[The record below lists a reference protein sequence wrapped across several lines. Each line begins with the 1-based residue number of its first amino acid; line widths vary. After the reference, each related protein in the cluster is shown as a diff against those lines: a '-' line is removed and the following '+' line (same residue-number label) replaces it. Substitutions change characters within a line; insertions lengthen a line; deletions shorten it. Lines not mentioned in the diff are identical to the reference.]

1 MASLNGHGSELTPG
15 DGDGEGGLACCNS
28 WGRKESDTTER
39 LNCTELM
46 FHCMGTPAWYPLPA
60 DGHVGGCQCGVTVNV
75 AAVDVNSACDVH
87 VGSSS
92 PQELSLLG
100 HSQVLTFSQ

>member
-1 MASLNGHGSELTPG
+1 M
-15 DGDGEGGLACCNS
+15 
-28 WGRKESDTTER
+28 
-39 LNCTELM
+39 M
-46 FHCMGTPAWYPLPA
+46 FHCMRTRAWYPPPA
-60 DGHVGGCQCGVTVNV
+60 DGHVGGFQCGVTVNT
-75 AAVDVNSACDVH
+75 AAVDVNSACGVH